1 MKGFFRS
8 IGLAFMLLCMVPI
21 SAGAAEYLIPVGT
34 VIGLQLRDNTVT
46 VAAFDEDCPVA
57 REAGVKIGDELVKI
71 EDQTIGCPEDV
82 RAVLQECE
90 GEISLTVRRDG
101 KTNTLHLHPETSED
115 GPRLGVY
122 LRQGIAGIGTVT
134 FYDPETGLFGTL
146 GHGVNDGRGQLLAMR
161 QGFAYEAQIASV
173 IKGKAGQPGQLKG
186 SADGAA
192 VFGTLMR
199 NTSQGVFGT
208 TTQGWDGP
216 SVPVAAFEEVH
227 TGSATIRCTV
237 TGDQVQEYS
246 VEILKIYPQARADG
260 RNFLLK
266 VTDPE
271 LLALTGGIIQGMSGS
286 PIIQDGQLI
295 GAVTHVLVNDP
306 TAGYGIFIE
315 NMLEAAA

>member
-1 MKGFFRS
+1 MKVFFRS
-8 IGLAFMLLCMVPI
+8 IGIACMLLFMVPI

-46 VAAFDEDCPVA
+46 VAAFDEDCPAA
-57 REAGVKIGDELVKI
+57 REAGVQIGDELVKI
-71 EDQTIGCPEDV
+71 EDQAIGCPEDV
-82 RAVLQECE
+82 RTVLRECE
-90 GEISLTVRRDG
+90 GEIALTVRRDG
-101 KTNTLHLHPETSED
+101 KTNTLHLHPEPSEN

-146 GHGVNDGRGQLLAMR
+146 GHGVNDGKGQLLAMR

-186 SADGAA
+186 SADGAN
-192 VFGTLMR
+192 VFGTLLR

-208 TTQGWDGP
+208 TTHGWDGP
-216 SVPVAAFEEVH
+216 SVPVAAFEEVR
-227 TGSATIRCTV
+227 TGDATIRCTV

-266 VTDPE
+266 VTDPD

-286 PIIQDGQLI
+286 PLMQVGKLR

-306 TAGYGIFIE
+306 TTGYGIFIE
-315 NMLEAAA
+315 NMLDAAG